1 MTEPLRI
8 TARVA
13 IPRDELVVRATRSGG
28 PGGQHVN
35 TSATRVE
42 LLWNVH
48 HSRALTGT
56 QRERVTA
63 RLATRLDADGVLRVV
78 ASEHR
83 SQRRNRDAAKARLV
97 ELLRRAL
104 AVPRTRVPTRPSVA
118 AKERRL
124 QDKKRRAERKKDRR
138 AGPDE

>member
-83 SQRRNRDAAKARLV
+83 SQRRNRDAAEARLV

>member
-1 MTEPLRI
+1 VTEPLRI

-83 SQRRNRDAAKARLV
+83 SQRRNRDAAEARLV